1 VNLTVSDLVSGS
13 PAKSTFSI
21 EPASLSAT
29 CTQGSDAADQ
39 STNLWN
45 SGKGTLNYSI
55 SADADWI
62 TISPTNGVLTNDHNM
77 ITVHLKTAGL
87 AVGEYDKNITIMSA
101 DTNVTN
107 SPQTIPLHV
116 SVKGIPEL
124 SKGGGGG
131 GGGCFISASVPNDHV
146 QLGMYFFLFAGIM
159 FVGMARLIKKK
170 S

>member
-1 VNLTVSDLVSGS
+1 MDYHFTH
-13 PAKSTFSI
+13 
-21 EPASLSAT
+21 
-29 CTQGSDAADQ
+29 
-39 STNLWN
+39 
-45 SGKGTLNYSI
+45 
-55 SADADWI
+55 
-62 TISPTNGVLTNDHNM
+62 NGVLTNDHNM

-131 GGGCFISASVPNDHV
+131 GEAVSYPLLY
-146 QLGMYFFLFAGIM
+146 QMIM
-159 FVGMARLIKKK
+159 FN
-170 S
+170 